1 MSTMNCTRRP
11 TIAISPSALRAG
23 WPRERDCTDPIWAR
37 AEVFLADTLFG
48 GEVHCPH
55 EACELICCGSVRP
68 EQLHFAV
75 ADERDAVRAAAAY
88 EQELRA
94 FFNLRAGSL
103 PRFDLVVTG
112 PEDAVAG
119 PGELT
124 RIAVA
129 RYSAAKRRSYVT
141 LTEPV
146 LRLAAKRIQIPASM
160 EIERSAP

>member
-1 MSTMNCTRRP
+1 M
-11 TIAISPSALRAG
+11 
-23 WPRERDCTDPIWAR
+23 WAR
-37 AEVFLADTLFG
+37 AEIFLADTMFG

-75 ADERDAVRAAAAY
+75 GDERDAVRAAAAY

-112 PEDAVAG
+112 PEDARPG
-119 PGELT
+119 PGELA

-129 RYSAAKRRSYVT
+129 RYSAAMRRSYVT

-146 LRLAAKRIQIPASM
+146 LRLAARRIQIPAFGIT
-160 EIERSAP
+160 EGSAK